1 MNREQEP
8 LLPAD
13 RHQLLRG
20 HLMSEISRENVVARK
35 RPARRYGWVALPA
48 LAGGLA
54 LAVVLNTS
62 GGGTPDGPSGA
73 VAPVGAVQLL
83 DRVAQVAAAKPVA
96 KADGKFVY
104 TKSLVAFAST
114 NLATDETT
122 VPAPHLREN
131 WQSVDG
137 KQPGLVTE
145 EGWKAPSVTKPG
157 DPYPAN
163 PDGSR
168 PTEPNTAPTVNSP
181 TYQFLATLPTDPD
194 ALLAALYG
202 QPSGGKSLPV
212 DQRAFGT
219 IGDLLREQIA
229 PPAVTAALY
238 RAAAKLPGSSWWMTR
253 WTPPAATAG
262 AWPGRTTASGRSG
275 SSTGPVTNSSANA
288 PSRSP
293 PAPSSARARCSPTPS
308 STAPASAEA
317 HAAAARGSGN
327 CEEVW
332 RRGHCEGA

>member
-238 RAAAKLPGSSWWMTR
+238 RAAAKLPGVQLVDDSVD
-253 WTPPAATAG
+253 
-262 AWPGRTTASGRSG
+262 ASGRHGWGVARTDDGIRKEWIFDRTSYEFLGERSVEVASG
-275 SSTGPVTNSSANA
+275 TVLGQSAML
-288 PSRSP
+288 
-293 PAPSSARARCSPTPS
+293 T
-308 STAPASAEA
+308 
-317 HAAAARGSGN
+317 HALVDRPGQ
-327 CEEVW
+327 
-332 RRGHCEGA
+332 R

>member
-1 MNREQEP
+1 
-8 LLPAD
+8 
-13 RHQLLRG
+13 
-20 HLMSEISRENVVARK
+20 MSEISRENVVARK

-238 RAAAKLPGSSWWMTR
+238 RAAAKLPGVQLVDDSVD
-253 WTPPAATAG
+253 
-262 AWPGRTTASGRSG
+262 ASGRHGWGVARTDDGIRKEWIFDRTSYEFLGERSVEVASG
-275 SSTGPVTNSSANA
+275 TVLGQSAML
-288 PSRSP
+288 
-293 PAPSSARARCSPTPS
+293 T
-308 STAPASAEA
+308 
-317 HAAAARGSGN
+317 HALVDRPGQ
-327 CEEVW
+327 
-332 RRGHCEGA
+332 R